1 MLLGARLAHG
11 VRALYE
17 LAILPERRSAV
28 RDLAKTCGTTEA
40 VLRRILLEL
49 RAAGYLEAQKGRVGG
64 FRLLKDAQEI
74 NIAEVARIL
83 EREPVLALGALRQD
97 LLAVDPQCPTYPFWR
112 SIEEKFLTDLAQA
125 TLADVIAWAGEAK
138 GLAEVRRGRAKA
150 KSRRRTTKAKKT
162 RTRAKGRPRRS
173 RRGSRKGAA

>member
-1 MLLGARLAHG
+1 MLLGARLGHG

-28 RDLAKTCGTTEA
+28 RDLAQKCGTTEA

-64 FRLLKDAQEI
+64 FRLLKDPQEI
-74 NIAEVARIL
+74 KIADIAKIL
-83 EREPVLALGALRQD
+83 EREPALTLGGMRRD

-112 SIEEKFLTDLAQA
+112 AFEEKFLAELAQA
-125 TLADVIAWAGEAK
+125 TLADVIALAGEAE
-138 GLAEVRRGRAKA
+138 GPEVVRRGRPKA
-150 KSRRRTTKAKKT
+150 KRARRTTKAK
-162 RTRAKGRPRRS
+162 RGRRAKGRARRS
-173 RRGSRKGAA
+173 RR